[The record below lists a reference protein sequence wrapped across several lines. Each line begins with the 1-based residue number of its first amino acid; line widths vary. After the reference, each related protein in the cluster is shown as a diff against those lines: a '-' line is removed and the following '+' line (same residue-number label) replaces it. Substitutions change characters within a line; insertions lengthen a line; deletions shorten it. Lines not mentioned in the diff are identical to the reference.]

1 MVKTHQKTRFRTDII
16 PGLSYPGC
24 HPADGTY
31 ISRFNIAGTAS
42 AWNLQSTSSSP
53 FEAIDQSFRGD
64 SLQLWNID
72 FSDLKYAGP
81 CTASAALLQHNC
93 LRITYSMALQLQSV
107 IDPSTSLIETI
118 TLLEIVLRQYL
129 VQMQMNGLNLEVLP
143 LLETLRTR
151 VHTGANLLDKSK
163 LPHSLMPWQT
173 RISPAYLPHITSSCD
188 GISTGVRKVGK
199 PTKDYVP
206 PSFT

>member
-1 MVKTHQKTRFRTDII
+1 MVKTHQKTRCRTDII

-107 IDPSTSLIETI
+107 IDPSTSDWNHNIVGDCASTISSPDADEWIESGGIAPFGDTQDQSAY
-118 TLLEIVLRQYL
+118 R
-129 VQMQMNGLNLEVLP
+129 
-143 LLETLRTR
+143 
-151 VHTGANLLDKSK
+151 SK
-163 LPHSLMPWQT
+163 LAGQVKIASFLDALADTDLT
-173 RISPAYLPHITSSCD
+173 RLSTPYHLILWWHLYWCEKSWEAY
-188 GISTGVRKVGK
+188 
-199 PTKDYVP
+199 
-206 PSFT
+206 